1 MKFIAKM
8 YDWIKN
14 HLWQSILILM
24 TVVVLVIALASCSST
39 VDVSDNATVG
49 TISSSATV
57 ETFSEGK

>member
-39 VDVSDNATVG
+39 VDVRDNATVG
-49 TISSSATV
+49 SISSSSSV
-57 ETFSEGK
+57 ENFSEGK